1 MIADIPGLIEGAH
14 EGHGLGD
21 RFLGHVER
29 CRVLLHLVDAGT
41 EHAGKAYKTVRREL
55 EAYGGDLADKPE
67 IVALSKI
74 DTVDQATLQAQALR
88 LKRAAK
94 QTPLRLSAATG
105 AHLTD
110 VSAPAFD
117 EDRRG
122 KESQNGSDPPPSR
135 SGTLER
141 GEPSGGGSLSRTSL
155 PCHQKF
161 QAHRHQGRLVPA
173 RRSRA
178 RLRQAEMARIAGA
191 RHRGFA
197 RQGADL
203 LVVSSG
209 AIALGRTVLGL
220 PERDLKL
227 EDSQAA
233 AAIGQIAL
241 ARIWAEVLADRKL
254 TAGQILVTLGDT
266 EERQRYLNARA
277 TIGRLL
283 DLRAVPVINEND
295 TVATNEIR
303 YGDND
308 RLAARVAT
316 MASADL
322 LILLSDVQGLYTAPP
337 SENPEA
343 ELVPIVA
350 RVDAAIEAMAGGA
363 ASRLSRGGMRTKIE
377 AAKIA
382 TAGGTHMIITDGR
395 VEHPVSRLN
404 DGGALHLVPDRLEP
418 GHRPE
423 KMDRGRARTAWRLAC
438 RCGRGARDRQ
448 WQKPA
453 ARRRDA
459 RRGEFHER
467 RLCLDPRLSR
477 RRDRPRSRRL

>member
-1 MIADIPGLIEGAH
+1 
-14 EGHGLGD
+14 
-21 RFLGHVER
+21 
-29 CRVLLHLVDAGT
+29 
-41 EHAGKAYKTVRREL
+41 
-55 EAYGGDLADKPE
+55 
-67 IVALSKI
+67 VA
-74 DTVDQATLQAQALR
+74 
-88 LKRAAK
+88 
-94 QTPLRLSAATG
+94 PLSAASQVT
-105 AHLTD
+105 A
-110 VSAPAFD
+110 SSPA
-117 EDRRG
+117 
-122 KESQNGSDPPPSR
+122 
-135 SGTLER
+135 
-141 GEPSGGGSLSRTSL
+141 SL
-155 PCHQKF
+155 PSLKNF
-161 QAHRHQGRLVPA
+161 RRIVIKAGSSLLVDRGQGCIKRNWLESLA
-173 RRSRA
+173 
-178 RLRQAEMARIAGA
+178 QDIADL
-191 RHRGFA
+191 HT
-197 RQGADL
+197 QGADV

-241 ARIWAEVLADRKL
+241 ARIWAEVLADRNI

-322 LILLSDVQGLYTAPP
+322 LILLSDVPGLYTAPP
-337 SENPEA
+337 ADNPGA
-343 ELVPIVA
+343 ELVPVVFRI
-350 RVDAAIEAMAGGA
+350 DETIEAMAGGA

-382 TAGGTHMIITDGR
+382 TTGGTHMIITDGR

-404 DGGALHLVPDRLEP
+404 EKAPCTWFLTGSNPVTARKKWIAGALEPRGALHVDAGAAKAIADGKSLLPAGVTRVEGNFTSGDCVLIRDFRAAEIGRGLVGYDSSEAVLIAGRNSQDIP
-418 GHRPE
+418 GLLGTP
-423 KMDRGRARTAWRLAC
+423 GRAVIIHRDDMVL
-438 RCGRGARDRQ
+438 ARDRITQ
-448 WQKPA
+448 GSP
-453 ARRRDA
+453 
-459 RRGEFHER
+459 
-467 RLCLDPRLSR
+467 
-477 RRDRPRSRRL
+477 